1 MLRVHRFSNG
11 MAPIY
16 LDINY
21 KVIFR
26 RDRCTIVLNR
36 VKQRMY
42 LNDNPVLKSVFSR
55 NIREKIIKIFN
66 FDIYARH
73 KKYVLPQYIE
83 CTCSY

>member
-42 LNDNPVLKSVFSR
+42 LNDNLKF
-55 NIREKIIKIFN
+55 IF
-66 FDIYARH
+66 A
-73 KKYVLPQYIE
+73 KYTGKNY
-83 CTCSY
+83 